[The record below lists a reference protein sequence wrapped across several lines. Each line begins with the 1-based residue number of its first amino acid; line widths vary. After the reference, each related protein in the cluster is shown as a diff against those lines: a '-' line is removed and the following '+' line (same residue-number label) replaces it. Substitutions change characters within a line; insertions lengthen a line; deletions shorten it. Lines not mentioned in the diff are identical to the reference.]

1 MTPYPTRA
9 LLAML
14 AGAAC
19 LSTGA
24 VWVKLADVPP
34 SVSAFW
40 RMAFGALF
48 LALWLVWTRRPFL
61 ARGKG
66 STLYLLAAAAFAV
79 DLFLYHRSILLVGP
93 GLATLLANF
102 QVFVL
107 ALVGGLLFREWLGP
121 RFFVGLAMAIGG
133 LWLIVGLGWAA
144 FAPEYRLGVWLG
156 LATALAYAT
165 YILLLR
171 RAQRAVGAS
180 RPETGLWQ
188 VCLACAAMMWL
199 SVAIEGHSVLVTD
212 LRSLGHLAALGLIT
226 QAGGWL
232 FILYA
237 IPRLPASLVGLLLLL
252 QPSLAFVWDVWL
264 FDRPVTAAEATGIG
278 LALTGIFFGTVRRRR
293 LPDSSSPA

>member
-1 MTPYPTRA
+1 MISYPPRA
-9 LLAML
+9 LVAML

-24 VWVKLADVPP
+24 VWVKLAEVPP

-48 LALWLVWTRRPFL
+48 LGIWLLWTRRPFL

-66 STLYLLAAAAFAV
+66 SGLYLLAALAFAI

-107 ALVGGLLFREWLGP
+107 AVVGGLLFREVLGP
-121 RFFVGLAMAIGG
+121 RFFGGLAMAVAG
-133 LWLIVGLGWAA
+133 LWLMVGIGWAA
-144 FAPEYRLGVWLG
+144 FTPEYRVGVWFG

-171 RAQRAVGAS
+171 RAQQAVGAS

-188 VCLACAAMMWL
+188 VSLACAAMMWL
-199 SVAIEGHSVLVTD
+199 SVAVEGHSVVVTDATSLGYLALLGLVT
-212 LRSLGHLAALGLIT
+212 
-226 QAGGWL
+226 QVGGWL
-232 FILYA
+232 LILYA

-264 FDRPVTAAEATGIG
+264 FARPVTSAEGLGIA
-278 LALTGIFFGTVRRRR
+278 LALAGIFFGTVRRR
-293 LPDSSSPA
+293 A

>member
-1 MTPYPTRA
+1 MALPLDRHPLRA

-48 LALWLVWTRRPFL
+48 LGLWLLWARRPFL
-61 ARGKG
+61 ARGRG
-66 STLYLLAAAAFAV
+66 SGLYLLAAVAFAV

-107 ALVGGLLFREWLGP
+107 AVVGGLLFREILGP
-121 RFFVGLAMAIGG
+121 RFFVGLTAAVFG
-133 LWLIVGLGWAA
+133 LWLIVGLGWEA
-144 FAPEYRLGVWLG
+144 FAPEYRRGVWFG
-156 LATALAYAT
+156 LATALAYAS
-165 YILLLR
+165 YILVLR
-171 RAQRAVGAS
+171 RAQQAVGAS

-188 VCLACAAMMWL
+188 VSLACAGFMG
-199 SVAIEGHSVLVTD
+199 ISVLLEGQTLVVTD
-212 LRSLGHLAALGLIT
+212 PASLGYLALLGLVT
-226 QAGGWL
+226 QVGGWL
-232 FILYA
+232 LILYA

-264 FDRPVTAAEATGIG
+264 FARPVSAAEAVGIV
-278 LALTGIFFGTVRRRR
+278 LALAGIFFGTVRRR
-293 LPDSSSPA
+293 S

>member
-1 MTPYPTRA
+1 MIPYQPRA
-9 LLAML
+9 LVAML

-24 VWVKLADVPP
+24 VWVKLAEVPP

-48 LALWLVWTRRPFL
+48 LGIWLLWTRRPFL

-66 STLYLLAAAAFAV
+66 SGLYLLAALAFAV

-107 ALVGGLLFREWLGP
+107 AVVGGLLFREALGS
-121 RFFVGLAMAIGG
+121 RFFGGLAMAIVG
-133 LWLIVGLGWAA
+133 LWLMVGIGWAA
-144 FAPEYRLGVWLG
+144 FTPEYRVGVWFG

-171 RAQRAVGAS
+171 RAQQAVGAS

-188 VCLACAAMMWL
+188 VSLACAAMMWL
-199 SVAIEGHSVLVTD
+199 SVAVEGHSVVVTDAASLGYLALLGLVT
-212 LRSLGHLAALGLIT
+212 
-226 QAGGWL
+226 QVGGWL
-232 FILYA
+232 LILYA

-264 FDRPVTAAEATGIG
+264 FARPVTTAEGFGIA
-278 LALTGIFFGTVRRRR
+278 LALAGIFFGTVRRRG
-293 LPDSSSPA
+293 

>member
-1 MTPYPTRA
+1 MSQHPPRA

-14 AGAAC
+14 LGAAC

-24 VWVKLADVPP
+24 VWVTLAQVPP

-48 LALWLVWTRRPFL
+48 LGAWLLWTRRPFL

-66 STLYLLAAAAFAV
+66 SALYLLAAAAFAV

-107 ALVGGLLFREWLGP
+107 ALVGGLFFRELLGA
-121 RFFVGLAMAIGG
+121 RFFIGLGAAVLG
-133 LWLIVGLGWAA
+133 LWLIVGLGWTA
-144 FAPEYRLGVWLG
+144 FAPEYRTGVWLG
-156 LATALAYAT
+156 LSTALAYAT

-171 RAQRAVGAS
+171 RAQQAVGAS

-188 VCLACAAMMWL
+188 VSLACAAMMWL
-199 SVAIEGHSVLVTD
+199 SVTLEGHSVAVGDAASLGYLALLGLVT
-212 LRSLGHLAALGLIT
+212 
-226 QAGGWL
+226 QVGGWL
-232 FILYA
+232 LILYA

-252 QPSLAFVWDVWL
+252 QPTLALVWDVWL
-264 FDRPVTAAEATGIG
+264 FGRPVSAAEGAGIV

-293 LPDSSSPA
+293 

>member
-1 MTPYPTRA
+1 MTAAAPRA

-24 VWVKLADVPP
+24 VWVKLAEVPP

-48 LALWLVWTRRPFL
+48 LGLWLLATRRPFL

-66 STLYLLAAAAFAV
+66 SGLYLLAAAAFAV

-107 ALVGGLLFREWLGP
+107 ALVGGLLLREALGP
-121 RFFVGLAMAIGG
+121 RFFVGLGTAVLG
-133 LWLIVGLGWAA
+133 LWLIVGLGWDA

-171 RAQRAVGAS
+171 RAQQAVGAS

-188 VCLACAAMMWL
+188 VSLACALMMWL
-199 SVAIEGHSVLVTD
+199 SVAIEGHSVVVSDLHSLGYLATLGLVT
-212 LRSLGHLAALGLIT
+212 
-226 QAGGWL
+226 QVGGWL

-264 FDRPVTAAEATGIG
+264 FERPVGRAEAVGIM
-278 LALTGIFFGTVRRRR
+278 LALTGIFFGTVRRR
-293 LPDSSSPA
+293 A

>member
-1 MTPYPTRA
+1 
-9 LLAML
+9 ML

-48 LALWLVWTRRPFL
+48 LGVWLLSRGLPLLRR
-61 ARGKG
+61 G
-66 STLYLLAAAAFAV
+66 SGSGLYLIAALAFAI

-107 ALVGGLLFREWLGP
+107 ALAGGLLFRETLGA
-121 RFFVGLAMAIGG
+121 RFFIGLASAVLG
-133 LWLIVGLGWAA
+133 LWLIVGLGWEA
-144 FAPEYRLGVWLG
+144 FAPAYRLGIGFG
-156 LATALAYAT
+156 LATALAYAS
-165 YILLLR
+165 YILVLR
-171 RAQRAVGAS
+171 RAQRAAAAS

-188 VCLACAAMMWL
+188 VCMGCALFMA
-199 SVAIEGHSVLVTD
+199 VSVLAEGETLAVGD
-212 LRSLGHLAALGLIT
+212 PASLGYLALLGLVT
-226 QAGGWL
+226 QVGGWL
-232 FILYA
+232 FILHA
-237 IPRLPASLVGLLLLL
+237 ISHLPASLVGLLLLL

-264 FDRPVTAAEATGIG
+264 FARPVSTAEGVGIA
-278 LALTGIFFGTVRRRR
+278 LALAGIFFGTVRRRR
-293 LPDSSSPA
+293 

>member
-1 MTPYPTRA
+1 MTAAAPRA

-24 VWVKLADVPP
+24 VWVKLAEVPP

-48 LALWLVWTRRPFL
+48 LGLWLLATRRPFL

-66 STLYLLAAAAFAV
+66 SGLYLLAAAAFAV

-107 ALVGGLLFREWLGP
+107 ALVGGLLLREALGP
-121 RFFVGLAMAIGG
+121 RFFVGLGAAVLG
-133 LWLIVGLGWAA
+133 LWLIVGLGWDA

-171 RAQRAVGAS
+171 RAQQAVGAS

-188 VCLACAAMMWL
+188 VSLACALMMWL
-199 SVAIEGHSVLVTD
+199 SVAIEGHSVVVSDLHSLGYLATLGLVT
-212 LRSLGHLAALGLIT
+212 
-226 QAGGWL
+226 QVGGWL

-264 FDRPVTAAEATGIG
+264 FERPVGRAEAVGIM
-278 LALTGIFFGTVRRRR
+278 LALTGIFFGTVRRR
-293 LPDSSSPA
+293 A